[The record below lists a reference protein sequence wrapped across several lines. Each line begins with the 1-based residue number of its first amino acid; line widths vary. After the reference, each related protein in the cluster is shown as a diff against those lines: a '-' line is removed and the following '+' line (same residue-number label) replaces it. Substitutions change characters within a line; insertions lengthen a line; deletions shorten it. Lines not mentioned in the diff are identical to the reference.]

1 MQYIGRAI
9 LLVAMALMAA
19 MDVWLASLR
28 CASSP
33 PIDWSRLEFG
43 LAVQVAI
50 LGSSLVFARVQQDLS
65 RRAAWLIS
73 MGLFAAAVFT
83 FVLVRQPLLLSDTTF
98 DKFYSSGSYKC
109 PGLPGS
115 WKR

>member
-9 LLVAMALMAA
+9 PLVATALMAA

-28 CASSP
+28 CVSSP
-33 PIDWSRLEFG
+33 PIDWSRLGFG
-43 LAVQVAI
+43 LVVQVAV
-50 LGSSLVFARVQQDLS
+50 LTGSLVLTRVQQDIA
-65 RRAAWLIS
+65 RRTAWLVC
-73 MGLFAAAVFT
+73 MGLFAAASFT

>member
-28 CASSP
+28 CTSSP
-33 PIDWSRLEFG
+33 PIDWSRLGFG
-43 LAVQVAI
+43 LAVQLAVLA
-50 LGSSLVFARVQQDLS
+50 GSLVFTRVEQDLA
-65 RRAAWLIS
+65 RRSAWLVF
-73 MGLFAAAVFT
+73 MGLLAAAAFT
-83 FVLVRQPLLLSDTTF
+83 FVLVRQALLLSDTTF